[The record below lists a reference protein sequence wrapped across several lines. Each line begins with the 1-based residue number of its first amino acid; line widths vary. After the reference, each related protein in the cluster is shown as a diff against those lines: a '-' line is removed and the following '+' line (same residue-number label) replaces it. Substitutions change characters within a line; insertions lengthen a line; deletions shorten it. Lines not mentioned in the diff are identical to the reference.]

1 MAQSDEDLQPK
12 PLNEGG
18 GMGRF
23 CAYAKSPKGNGPP
36 GEKHLLPDVTARGRP
51 PARGQPIL
59 LICLAMS
66 AFRRRISCQETC
78 PSGAGLAKL
87 YPNEKAD

>member
-1 MAQSDEDLQPK
+1 VLWVKIRE
-12 PLNEGG
+12 
-18 GMGRF
+18 
-23 CAYAKSPKGNGPP
+23 GPP
-36 GEKHLLPDVTARGRP
+36 GKKHLLPDDAARGRP

-66 AFRRRISCQETC
+66 AFRRRISYPATC